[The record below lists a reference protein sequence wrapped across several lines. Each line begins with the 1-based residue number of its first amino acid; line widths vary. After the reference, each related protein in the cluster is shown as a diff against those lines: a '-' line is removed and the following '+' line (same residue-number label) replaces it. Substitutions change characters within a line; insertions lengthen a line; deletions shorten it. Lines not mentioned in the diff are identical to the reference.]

1 MPINL
6 NDLFNS
12 VDESFNNQKLEEV
25 FYKTKNVA
33 ETMSKKSAERIEI
46 SRKRVECLDAKAK
59 LAKLYEKYGKL
70 QYSAFIGED
79 VDEQE
84 LLQCTDGIAQLK
96 EKIEVFTQDIEKA
109 KAEFN
114 ESISNAA
121 KRTREAFNVEKT
133 VSAQEVEV
141 TEARPV
147 DDSKTE

>member
-25 FYKTKNVA
+25 FNKTKNVA

-46 SRKRVECLDAKAK
+46 SRKKVECLDAKAK
-59 LAKLYEKYGKL
+59 LAKHYEKYGRL
-70 QYSAFIGED
+70 QYSAFIGEEI
-79 VDEQE
+79 DEQE
-84 LLQCTDGIAQLK
+84 LLQCTDSIAQLR
-96 EKIEVFTQDIEKA
+96 EKIEILTQDIEKA
-109 KAEFN
+109 KADFN

-121 KRTREAFNVEKT
+121 KRTREAFNGEKT
-133 VSAQEVEV
+133 VQAQEVEV

-147 DDSKTE
+147 DEDNAQ